1 MELSN
6 PRYALDQMVSF
17 IVRAMVAQVEGDES
31 AYRGYARRFRD
42 MATSLGAEGF
52 IMMAEAIDQ

>member
-1 MELSN
+1 
-6 PRYALDQMVSF
+6 MVSF
-17 IVRAMVAQVEGDES
+17 IVRAMLAQVEGDES